1 MDPTQPSNI
10 TMTSGTIGNSF
21 NITAQ
26 FDVNSINCS
35 SLNMIQV
42 VLQDAYT
49 ADGGLTPGTPLF
61 SADGCSVLG
70 TAFVDGGV
78 NSPYAASNGGS
89 TMALGLPNNLTPS
102 TDGFSANSTIGYSTW
117 DASSQTGTVN
127 LDDQTNAPNSIQ
139 NVNFTTYIIAT
150 NYNGSGQDVILGNIT
165 WGWSNGVSVTGNSPQ
180 FTSGSGISQTSQAI
194 IANDYPT
201 YNFYH

>member
-1 MDPTQPSNI
+1 
-10 TMTSGTIGNSF
+10 MTSGSIGDPF
-21 NITAQ
+21 NINAQ
-26 FDVNSINCS
+26 FNVNGITCGA
-35 SLNMIQV
+35 LNMVQV
-42 VLQDAYT
+42 VLQDSWDNA
-49 ADGGLTPGTPLF
+49 GNNTPGTPLF
-61 SADGCSVLG
+61 SADGCTLLG

-78 NSPYAASNGGS
+78 NSPYAATTGG
-89 TMALGLPNNLTPS
+89 TMALGLPYNLTPS

-165 WGWSNGVSVTGNSPQ
+165 WGWSNGVSVTGKSPQ
-180 FTSGSGISQTSQAI
+180 FTSGSGISQTNQAI